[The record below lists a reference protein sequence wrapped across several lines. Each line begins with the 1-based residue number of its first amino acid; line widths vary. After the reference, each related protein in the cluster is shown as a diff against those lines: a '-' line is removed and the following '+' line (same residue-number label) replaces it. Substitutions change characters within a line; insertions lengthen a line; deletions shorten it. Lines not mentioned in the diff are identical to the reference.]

1 MLATGGHQDV
11 TIVDIGLITGLGLIT
26 KGPQDSIQNL
36 ALAEFGNLD
45 MLQIVLTADERPEG
59 GKNLEVI
66 PIDEPSKIIDSNLL
80 NYDELEKV
88 NGIGPISA
96 KKILMICKNKDDIPK
111 KLNELYFRLH
121 DNVVRT
127 LLKYYKINI
136 KEGE

>member
-1 MLATGGHQDV
+1 MSGNKMVKYKVINSSRTATF
-11 TIVDIGLITGLGLIT
+11 II
-26 KGPQDSIQNL
+26 KGY
-36 ALAEFGNLD
+36 GNLGPGCEI
-45 MLQIVLTADERPEG
+45 IVDERPEG